1 MVYSAELYVHDWD
14 KQAADALNQFP
25 KFVKLLESYSANYDE
40 KAAKIDL
47 LSTAIRLGEKQM
59 PEVYGL
65 LPPICE
71 QLGSDAP
78 ELYYVKD
85 KHPNAATF
93 GITYPC
99 IYVTSGLV
107 NTLPLNLLPSALAHE
122 CGHIACKHS
131 LYHSIAAQ
139 LAGGI
144 DRSPLV
150 RIPAIG
156 KYLTPTL
163 VKALL
168 FWDRC
173 SELSADRAAAL
184 CDGTADKTIDVLLR
198 LNGYG
203 KNVDRKEF
211 LNQAL
216 DLKSFVND
224 SRSNKLLEL
233 MLVQD
238 ETHPRLATR
247 AYECYEWSQS
257 AQYAGII
264 DGTFTLRDKE
274 KETAQESAEE
284 VVSADANVEAP
295 SIDCLNTELARVNQE
310 LERYTNHADKTD
322 YALSVAGG
330 VLAGLVDSLFVGEFS
345 LEYANQWG
353 NQQAENLVLPL
364 LFIGIAA
371 ASGML
376 GIGSTVK
383 AGLDTKSA
391 NRINKNANELVQ
403 QSTDHLNAQRLAC
416 GNALT
421 QLGAEKLS
429 VLNGTL
435 SAFLDVFTQI
445 KNVDFGE
452 TEGLDELHRLHI
464 DEQEFVELRGMANF
478 AGSIAGGAVAGTAS
492 GALAAF
498 GAYGAAQAL
507 AFAST
512 GTAISAL
519 SGAAATNAT
528 LAFFGGGSL
537 AAGGLGMAG
546 GTVVLG
552 GLVAGPALL
561 VMGLVAGKAA
571 QKGLEKAYTNR
582 AEAIQIAAQ
591 LNTASLQCETI
602 RRRTYMFY
610 NLLARLDSYFMPL
623 IHRMGDIVKIE
634 GDDYSQYSAEFKTVI
649 ASCASVAVSI
659 KSVLDTPLLTDDGLL
674 TDASE
679 ETATNIEG
687 FLKNMRIPY

>member
-1 MVYSAELYVHDWD
+1 
-14 KQAADALNQFP
+14 
-25 KFVKLLESYSANYDE
+25 
-40 KAAKIDL
+40 
-47 LSTAIRLGEKQM
+47 M
-59 PEVYGL
+59 P
-65 LPPICE
+65 
-71 QLGSDAP
+71 
-78 ELYYVKD
+78 
-85 KHPNAATF
+85 
-93 GITYPC
+93 
-99 IYVTSGLV
+99 
-107 NTLPLNLLPSALAHE
+107 
-122 CGHIACKHS
+122 
-131 LYHSIAAQ
+131 
-139 LAGGI
+139 
-144 DRSPLV
+144 
-150 RIPAIG
+150 
-156 KYLTPTL
+156 
-163 VKALL
+163 
-168 FWDRC
+168 
-173 SELSADRAAAL
+173 
-184 CDGTADKTIDVLLR
+184 
-198 LNGYG
+198 
-203 KNVDRKEF
+203 
-211 LNQAL
+211 
-216 DLKSFVND
+216 
-224 SRSNKLLEL
+224 
-233 MLVQD
+233 
-238 ETHPRLATR
+238 
-247 AYECYEWSQS
+247 
-257 AQYAGII
+257 
-264 DGTFTLRDKE
+264 
-274 KETAQESAEE
+274 
-284 VVSADANVEAP
+284 
-295 SIDCLNTELARVNQE
+295 
-310 LERYTNHADKTD
+310 
-322 YALSVAGG
+322 
-330 VLAGLVDSLFVGEFS
+330 
-345 LEYANQWG
+345 
-353 NQQAENLVLPL
+353 LPL

-376 GIGSTVK
+376 GIGGAVK
-383 AGLDTKSA
+383 AGVDTNNAK
-391 NRINKNANELVQ
+391 RINKNANELVQ
-403 QSTDHLNAQRLAC
+403 ESTDCLNAQRLAC

-421 QLGAEKLS
+421 RLGAEKLS

-435 SAFLDVFTQI
+435 PAFLDVFTQI
-445 KNVDFGE
+445 KNVDFKE

-478 AGSIAGGAVAGTAS
+478 AGSIAGGAVAGTAGGAAAGTAS

-634 GDDYSQYSAEFKTVI
+634 GDDYSQYSAESKTVI